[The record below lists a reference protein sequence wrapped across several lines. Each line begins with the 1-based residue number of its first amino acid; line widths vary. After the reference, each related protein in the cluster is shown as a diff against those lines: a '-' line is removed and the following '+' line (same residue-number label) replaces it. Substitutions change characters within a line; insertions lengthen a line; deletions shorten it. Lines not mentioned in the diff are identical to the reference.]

1 MSAHASDHKT
11 MTLKLVVWRQE
22 GPDKPGRFEHYEAK
36 GITEHHSFLEM
47 LDVVNEDL
55 IKAGKDPI
63 AFDHDCREGICGMCS
78 AVVNGVPH
86 GGQKR
91 TTLCQLHMRKFSDG
105 DVIYLE
111 PWRARAF
118 PIIRDLVVNRG
129 ALDKLIQAA
138 GHVGVHTGGV
148 ADGNAILIGK
158 READYAMDAAEC
170 IGCGACVAAC
180 PNGAAMLFAGAKV
193 SQLAELPQGQVEAP
207 DRVAEMV
214 KAMAE
219 NGFGNCSNHYECQAA
234 CPKGI
239 DVKFIARLN
248 REFLKA
254 LAKDKVGALEKSAAG
269 AGA

>member
-1 MSAHASDHKT
+1 MSAHASEHKT
-11 MTLKLVVWRQE
+11 MNLTLIVWRQA
-22 GPDKPGRFEHYEAK
+22 GPNDPGRFETYQARN
-36 GITEHHSFLEM
+36 ITEHHSFLEM

-55 IKAGKDPI
+55 IREGKDPI

-91 TTLCQLHMRKFSDG
+91 TTLCQLHMRTFKDG
-105 DVIYLE
+105 DAIYLE

-118 PIIRDLVVNRG
+118 PILRDLVVDRG

-138 GHVGVHTGGV
+138 GYVSCHTGGV
-148 ADGNAILIGK
+148 PDGNAILVGK

-193 SQLAELPQGQVEAP
+193 SQLAALPQGQVEAP
-207 DRVAEMV
+207 DRVAAMV
-214 KAMAE
+214 AAMAE
-219 NGFGNCSNHYECQAA
+219 NGFGNCSNHYECEAA

-239 DVKFIARLN
+239 SVKFIARMN
-248 REFLKA
+248 REFMKA
-254 LAKDKVGALEKSAAG
+254 LFLDKIGALPKPSASAG
-269 AGA
+269 